1 MTFRHDKTVDPL
13 SEVKGSTHVKKI
25 STFREFLVEFPQYLL
40 AYTLYFDICLLHY
53 GVRKTYGIP
62 LAFMMSFG
70 LYLDH
75 HSTFQFF
82 CLTGAGYC
90 LGSLIFI
97 RVFLKDEKR
106 LRWFY
111 DHIGEHRVKP
121 KLF

>member
-1 MTFRHDKTVDPL
+1 MTFRHDKTVNPL

-25 STFREFLVEFPQYLL
+25 STVRDFLVELPQYLF
-40 AYTLYFDICLLHY
+40 AYILYLDICILHY

-62 LAFMMSFG
+62 LAFMTSFG
-70 LYLDH
+70 LYSDH
-75 HSTFQFF
+75 HSMFQFF
-82 CLTGAGYC
+82 CLAGAGYC

-97 RVFLKDEKR
+97 IVFLNNETR

-111 DHIGEHRVKP
+111 DHIGEDRVKP